1 MQIKKNL
8 LGHTWRNRKHSILIS
23 EENAELLKK
32 AGADVFDEVKED
44 AKKQSKEVKPKLKKY
59 KGVKKDDVSDTEK

>member
-8 LGHTWRNRKHSILIS
+8 LGHTWRNRKHTILVT

-32 AGADVFDEVKED
+32 AGADVFDEVEED
-44 AKKQSKEVKPKLKKY
+44 KKPKLKKY
-59 KGVKKDDVSDTEK
+59 KGVKKDDVSNTEK

>member
-8 LGHTWRNRKHSILIS
+8 LGHTWRNRKHTILVT

-32 AGADVFDEVKED
+32 AGADVFDEVKEEVEKPEY
-44 AKKQSKEVKPKLKKY
+44 KKPRLKKY
-59 KGVKKDDVSDTEK
+59 KGVKKDDVSNTEK